1 MQLSGF
7 HVLVIGLCLVACA
20 PPAPRVQPK
29 PPIDPSAA
37 PPQTLPPQ
45 TLPPADVTPGFV
57 DKEPDTCKSAPQRGL
72 IGQQAGMLRTVAA
85 SGPVRMIVPGTV
97 YDQEEY
103 RSDRANVF
111 VDSAGIITRV
121 TCG

>member
-7 HVLVIGLCLVACA
+7 RVLGIGLCLAACA
-20 PPAPRVQPK
+20 PLAPKVQPK
-29 PPIDPSAA
+29 PPIVAVA
-37 PPQTLPPQ
+37 VPPG
-45 TLPPADVTPGFV
+45 DVTPGFV
-57 DKEPDTCKSAPQRGL
+57 DKEPDTCKSTPQRGL
-72 IGQQAGMLRTVAA
+72 VGQPAGMLRTVPAA
-85 SGPVRMIVPGTV
+85 GPVRMVFPGTV

-111 VDSAGIITRV
+111 VDGAGIITRV

>member
-7 HVLVIGLCLVACA
+7 HVLAIGLCLVACA
-20 PPAPRVQPK
+20 PPVPRVQPK
-29 PPIDPSAA
+29 LPIGPLA
-37 PPQTLPPQ
+37 LPPG
-45 TLPPADVTPGFV
+45 DVTPGFV

-72 IGQQAGMLRTVAA
+72 VGQPAGMLRTVRSA
-85 SGPVRMIVPGTV
+85 GPVRMIMPGTV

-111 VDSAGIITRV
+111 VDGAGIITRV